1 MQIEMGEG
9 DAEPKAKPKD
19 KTKGRKRPMFSFQ
32 IAEETILW
40 KTIVTST
47 IKTILE
53 QTKTNLVCM
62 FGSAS

>member
-1 MQIEMGEG
+1 MVCNYIQN
-9 DAEPKAKPKD
+9 
-19 KTKGRKRPMFSFQ
+19 KRAQMHYYVGLQHS
-32 IAEETILW
+32 LW